1 MIIPKSLQ
9 KNHRKRPIKRVT
21 SMVYCLGLKWVNTIV
36 TREWWNSFNF
46 PLLRV
51 SDVSERGIDGLLAL
65 EIHQVN

>member
-1 MIIPKSLQ
+1 
-9 KNHRKRPIKRVT
+9 
-21 SMVYCLGLKWVNTIV
+21 MVYCLGLKWVNTIV